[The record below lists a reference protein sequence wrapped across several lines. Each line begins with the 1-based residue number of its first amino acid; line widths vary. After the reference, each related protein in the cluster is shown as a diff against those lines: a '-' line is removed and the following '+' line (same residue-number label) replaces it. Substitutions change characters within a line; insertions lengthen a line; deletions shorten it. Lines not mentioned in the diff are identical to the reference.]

1 MSARE
6 APGTSIADPKTKEL
20 DGLQLL
26 KQIRVI
32 DQAVPVIIVAGTHK
46 TQEAVEVLKVGDFVR
61 FEHLATWRSW
71 SPRTSRALSPDCR
84 SSTRGFGSGTRP

>member
-6 APGTSIADPKTKEL
+6 APGTSIADPKMKEL

-32 DQAVPVIIVAGTHK
+32 DQAVPVIIVAGSRRGAEGRRLRT
-46 TQEAVEVLKVGDFVR
+46 V
-61 FEHLATWRSW
+61 
-71 SPRTSRALSPDCR
+71 RTSRRARASIGEPE
-84 SSTRGFGSGTRP
+84 RG